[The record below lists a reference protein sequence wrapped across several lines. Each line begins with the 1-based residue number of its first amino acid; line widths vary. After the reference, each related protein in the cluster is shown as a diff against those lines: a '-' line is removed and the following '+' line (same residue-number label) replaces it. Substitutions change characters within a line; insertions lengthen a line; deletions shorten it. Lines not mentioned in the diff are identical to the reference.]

1 MVYNKCWLN
10 EWKNKW
16 SFQVFYYENYVL
28 SSCYRWGVRISKVL
42 LLSSNFN
49 LFPLLYDTGA
59 DPVNI
64 SLLPD
69 GSVLV
74 SSTDGHC
81 KARADEGAFHP
92 GLGCFILSKMDSRS
106 QWCQGNPM
114 VLSLQGISLLLS
126 RLISKDQLWST
137 YILYQVSQPS
147 RLLLQTDSSLYPLAR
162 LLASAGC
169 IFMWQQL
176 HFQWGLG
183 VGRELLQALSASI
196 LYSPSALEKS
206 TFFHLLFLYSLETS
220 LIPLVVN
227 HS

>member
-147 RLLLQTDSSLYPLAR
+147 RLLLQTTPAYTLWRDYWHRQAAYSCGSNFISNEVLEWGGNSYK
-162 LLASAGC
+162 LLVPPSC
-169 IFMWQQL
+169 T
-176 HFQWGLG
+176 
-183 VGRELLQALSASI
+183 LLQ
-196 LYSPSALEKS
+196 P
-206 TFFHLLFLYSLETS
+206 
-220 LIPLVVN
+220 
-227 HS
+227 